1 MSINIS
7 FGGATIKRPG
17 AYSTVDSSGM
27 VPVTPGSLKV
37 LAVIGPSGTGATIT
51 PGTVAYF
58 NDPKLAAAAVGEGE
72 LLEVMNVAWR
82 HGADLIAVSA
92 AAVTD
97 PATAPTDAEWQAAID
112 LLQPEEVS
120 GIIPITTQAAVW
132 AKVDTHITLMSNTKN
147 RKRRRA
153 FYGHAAGTSIADI
166 QAAAAAIPVE
176 RGLLATPCP
185 LVADSTGNKVV
196 KPGYYMAAAIAGI
209 WAGQES
215 QQPVTYKLVRFDGL
229 EKIYI
234 GQEIETLLEAHVC
247 PIESVKNVGFRIVQ
261 GVTLSTSDD
270 LTQSELS
277 VSTLKD
283 DMSANLES
291 YFETKY
297 VGTPTVNGIEVTIYN
312 DLVSQI
318 QGFQKNGWISGFVS
332 DSIKV
337 SRNGTVFTLEWEG
350 IPTLPINNFLITS
363 HFTLK

>member
-7 FGGATIKRPG
+7 FGGVTIKRPG

-27 VPVTPGSLKV
+27 VPVTLGSLKV
-37 LAVIGPSGTGATIT
+37 LAVIGQLGTGATIAA
-51 PGTVAYF
+51 GTIAYF
-58 NDPKLAAAAVGEGE
+58 NDPKLAASAVGQGE
-72 LLEVMNVAWR
+72 MLEVMNVAWR

-92 AAVTD
+92 AAVTA

-120 GIIPITTQAAVW
+120 GIIPLTTQAAVW
-132 AKVDTHITLMSNTKN
+132 AKVDTHITLMSSTKN

-153 FYGHAAGTSIADI
+153 FYGHATGTSIADI
-166 QAAAAAIPVE
+166 KTAAAAIPGE

-185 LVADSTGNKVV
+185 LVADSAGNKVA
-196 KPGYYMAAAIAGI
+196 KPGYYMAAAIAGL

-215 QQPVTYKLVRFDGL
+215 QQPVTYKLVKFDGL
-229 EKIYI
+229 EKVYI

-247 PIESVKNVGFRIVQ
+247 PVESVKNVGFRIVQ
-261 GVTLSTSDD
+261 GVTLSASED

-291 YFETKY
+291 FFETRY
-297 VGTPTVNGIEVTIYN
+297 VGTPAIKGIEVIIYN
-312 DLVSQI
+312 DLITLI
-318 QGFQKNGWISGFVS
+318 QGFEKNGWISGFIPES
-332 DSIKV
+332 LKV
-337 SRNGTVFTLEWEG
+337 TRNGTVFTLEWEG